1 LTVTKKWYFH
11 TTYWATHSAHSKPY
25 WVHGQKNISTFR
37 AIREEIRRIDRVIIS
52 YTKENQGKMYPKPR
66 KTKEKYP
73 KPRKTKKNQGK
84 PTPKNQGFF
93 RKKESRINTP
103 KQTSPSF

>member
-1 LTVTKKWYFH
+1 MDRN
-11 TTYWATHSAHSKPY
+11 
-25 WVHGQKNISTFR
+25 GRKNISTFR
-37 AIREEIRRIDRVIIS
+37 AIREEIRKEDRVIIS
-52 YTKENQGKMYPKPR
+52 YTKKNQGKMHPKPR

-73 KPRKTKKNQGK
+73 KPRKTKENQQK